1 MYTNQF
7 CIIDP
12 GPKAGGENRRVR
24 TEWDRMKRKRPKTM
38 HVPRELMA
46 LVSYLRQQ
54 EARVLDAMQQLQDA
68 S

>member
-7 CIIDP
+7 CII
-12 GPKAGGENRRVR
+12 GPRSAAGGENRRK
-24 TEWDRMKRKRPKTM
+24 EDRSRRKRLKTM
-38 HVPRELMA
+38 HTPRELMA

-54 EARVLDAMQQLQDA
+54 EAKVLDTMQQLQDA